1 MTQGLTAVNIGHGRF
16 GAVGERETRL
26 CMNIY
31 IYTHIYIYIYY
42 IINKNRRQFNHML
55 IIVLI

>member
-1 MTQGLTAVNIGHGRF
+1 MTQGLTAVNIEHGRF

-26 CMNIY
+26 CMNICTY
-31 IYTHIYIYIYY
+31 IHIY

>member
-16 GAVGERETRL
+16 GAVGEGETRL

-31 IYTHIYIYIYY
+31 IYIYIYY